1 MDRLDEQIS
10 VAALIYGNSLSV
22 QSHYRIGC
30 FSAEDTALCRQ
41 TSLITAS
48 EGVLKAFVECL
59 FKTCLFLV
67 FTIKLKFKMH

>member
-48 EGVLKAFVECL
+48 EGGC
-59 FKTCLFLV
+59 
-67 FTIKLKFKMH
+67 